1 VRTARLALRSIVNR
15 AGRCSALVSTLGRV
29 LSSSTHCRVAL
40 SRCVVLPSR
49 QHAMRG
55 AVRSRKLAA
64 RSAHA
69 AAAHGRGIQVVS
81 LSSTQRWRTFPS
93 AS

>member
-1 VRTARLALRSIVNR
+1 MHTAHLAPRSSVNR
-15 AGRCSALVSTLGRV
+15 SGRCSALVSTLGRA
-29 LSSSTHCRVAL
+29 LSSSNHCHVAL
-40 SRCVVLPSR
+40 SRCAVLPSR
-49 QHAMRG
+49 QQAMRG
-55 AVRSRKLAA
+55 AVRPRKLAA

-81 LSSTQRWRTFPS
+81 LSSTRRWRTFPS

>member
-1 VRTARLALRSIVNR
+1 MRTARLAPRSSVNHS
-15 AGRCSALVSTLGRV
+15 GRCGALVSTLARA

-40 SRCVVLPSR
+40 SRCVVLLSG
-49 QHAMRG
+49 QQVMRG
-55 AVRSRKLAA
+55 AVRPRKLAA

-81 LSSTQRWRTFPS
+81 LFSTQRWKPFPS